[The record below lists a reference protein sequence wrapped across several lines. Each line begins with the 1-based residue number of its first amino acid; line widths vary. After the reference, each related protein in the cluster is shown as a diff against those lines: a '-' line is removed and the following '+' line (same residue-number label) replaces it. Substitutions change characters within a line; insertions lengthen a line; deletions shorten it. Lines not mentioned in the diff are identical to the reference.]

1 MRQLKAIVKNSSL
14 IYCMYY
20 YVGSLLFKIIGFFI
34 KTDKN
39 LILFVSYGGKKYDD
53 SPKILYEY
61 LIKNPISPEHKYVW
75 AFIEPSKFE
84 NVPNK
89 VKIDSFKYYITALKA
104 GYWVTNSSAS
114 RGLNFKKSAT
124 KNILFEHGM
133 VGIKKIGADMQIK
146 EGIHKKHFIEE
157 YDIVFIEGKNEVDIL
172 SRAMSI
178 DKKVFVKTGLPRN
191 DSLLEI
197 KESYIKSIKEK
208 FNIPL
213 DKKVILYAPTFRDY
227 NLDSNMCNYLR
238 LPFDFDILEKE
249 LGKEYVFLITA
260 HYEVTKYLDKL
271 PQNDFVYNA
280 FDYPETNDL
289 LMISDILI
297 SDYSSII
304 FDYSILERPIL
315 CFGYDYD
322 LFLEQRGFYTD
333 LETLFS
339 HGIIRTE
346 EKLIDIIKNMDYQKE
361 CEYTKSYIKC
371 KYLAAYGHAA
381 EKAAK
386 YIFN

>member
-1 MRQLKAIVKNSSL
+1 MMRQLKAIVKNSSL

-133 VGIKKIGADMQIK
+133 VGIKK
-146 EGIHKKHFIEE
+146 
-157 YDIVFIEGKNEVDIL
+157 NR
-172 SRAMSI
+172 S
-178 DKKVFVKTGLPRN
+178 
-191 DSLLEI
+191 
-197 KESYIKSIKEK
+197 
-208 FNIPL
+208 
-213 DKKVILYAPTFRDY
+213 
-227 NLDSNMCNYLR
+227 
-238 LPFDFDILEKE
+238 
-249 LGKEYVFLITA
+249 
-260 HYEVTKYLDKL
+260 
-271 PQNDFVYNA
+271 
-280 FDYPETNDL
+280 
-289 LMISDILI
+289 
-297 SDYSSII
+297 
-304 FDYSILERPIL
+304 
-315 CFGYDYD
+315 
-322 LFLEQRGFYTD
+322 
-333 LETLFS
+333 
-339 HGIIRTE
+339 
-346 EKLIDIIKNMDYQKE
+346 
-361 CEYTKSYIKC
+361 
-371 KYLAAYGHAA
+371 
-381 EKAAK
+381 
-386 YIFN
+386 